1 MAMNQRAAFI
11 DELRWRGFLEA
22 ATCDDLESYFGEASR
37 TCYVGFDPTSDSL
50 HLGSLVPI
58 MGLAHAQR
66 FGHRPLALVGGGT
79 GLIGDPSGKTAERN
93 LLTKEL
99 SDQNAA
105 AIGRQLSKFFDLSSQ
120 DRGLL
125 LNNAD
130 WLLPLR
136 FLDVLRDIGKHFSV
150 NEMIKRDSVRTRL
163 EERDHGI
170 SYTEFSYMLLQ
181 AYDFWHLYKHHDC

>member
-1 MAMNQRAAFI
+1 MAINQRAAFI
-11 DELRWRGFLEA
+11 HELRWRGFLEA

-37 TCYVGFDPTSDSL
+37 TCYVGFDPTSDCL

-105 AIGRQLSKFFDLSSQ
+105 AIGRQLSRFFDLSSP

-136 FLDVLRDIGKHFSV
+136 FLDVLR
-150 NEMIKRDSVRTRL
+150 
-163 EERDHGI
+163 
-170 SYTEFSYMLLQ
+170 
-181 AYDFWHLYKHHDC
+181 